1 MPFRCLSAAL
11 VLIFLVSC
19 ASPPAYQEQGL
30 ASHIANAYAGRYTT
44 SGVPYN
50 PMAYTA
56 AHTSL
61 PFGTE
66 AVVKN
71 LYNGREVKVVV
82 NDRFPFYP
90 GRVIN
95 LSSAAA
101 QYIGIPYNQLAQ
113 VQVTAQKV
121 AQPMMGGYGQPQAQ
135 PPPQPMAGGYGGAPA
150 GYGYQPQY
158 QPAYQPQQQPQPYT
172 APAPTGYGPPPAGY
186 GTAPAPAPGY
196 GGYSAAPAYPPA
208 QAPAGGYAPAPAY
221 TQPTYKPPQNYIAP
235 AYTAPKPAAAPKPTY
250 QVQQPAGR
258 GAPNAPS
265 YQGGGGPPPGLRTF

>member
-1 MPFRCLSAAL
+1 MPFRCLPAAL
-11 VLIFLVSC
+11 ILSLLASC
-19 ASPPAYQEQGL
+19 ATRPVYQEQGL

-66 AVVKN
+66 VVVKN

-121 AQPMMGGYGQPQAQ
+121 PQQPAMGGYGQPAPQ
-135 PPPQPMAGGYGGAPA
+135 PQPMAGGYGGAPA
-150 GYGYQPQY
+150 GYGYQPSYQP
-158 QPAYQPQQQPQPYT
+158 QPAYQPQPQPQPYG
-172 APAPTGYGPPPAGY
+172 APPAGY
-186 GTAPAPAPGY
+186 GTAPAPGY
-196 GGYSAAPAYPPA
+196 GGQSAAPAYPPA
-208 QAPAGGYAPAPAY
+208 QQAPAGGYAPATAY
-221 TQPTYKPPQNYIAP
+221 TQPTYQPPQNYTAP
-235 AYTAPKPAAAPKPTY
+235 SYTAPKPAAAPKPTY

-265 YQGGGGPPPGLRTF
+265 YQGGGGPPPGLKTF